1 MENSGKAATN
11 KPTSTPM
18 DEAAGA
24 VSSEQAFPLEE
35 CGEIA
40 ATRLCMAFSDALKVA
55 SEQLFARGTGG
66 TASQEQRVW
75 LEAADFARNR
85 RQDMVDRLRKHFEQR
100 YSLSC
105 RRKSALLTGHV
116 LDFDVNRLRIV
127 EHDVLENGLDSTEIS
142 EAIRNGSWV
151 SLHELT
157 KWFREALSDPEM
169 NANDMP
175 LGPRLIGGAVTE
187 AVNDQFGGH
196 AIKLRLLRTLCR
208 TLPEPVDRL
217 YRDLVGHL
225 ASATPASF
233 DEHAN
238 QHVDTHLDVELDD
251 QESVD
256 AFLSAGRETPETQSD
271 PLLSRVE
278 RDVGTDSASSADTAA
293 ADAVIDHCLASKR
306 LPRFIAEFLGGPWRA
321 RLAGIHREHGPI
333 SPEWDSALRTMDDL
347 IWSLRHKRQPEER
360 ARMMDMLPDL
370 VKRLGHGLEAL
381 NEPIG
386 SHHRFFVRLAEC
398 HIKIL
403 GASRPAA
410 ITPSPPTTPAPVE
423 QAAPA
428 HVPAESLLATLE
440 PGIWLDILDPNFAR
454 QKLKLAWISPNRNLF
469 LLTNH
474 RGERALSLGAK
485 DMAALLEEGGA
496 RMIPGPDATP
506 ASTASTPAS
515 QDKKT
520 A

>member
-1 MENSGKAATN
+1 
-11 KPTSTPM
+11 M
-18 DEAAGA
+18 DEEAGR

-55 SEQLFARGTGG
+55 SEQLFARATGG
-66 TASQEQRVW
+66 TASQEQRLW
-75 LEAADFARNR
+75 LEAADFTRNR
-85 RQDMVDRLRKHFEQR
+85 RQDMVDRLRKHFESR

-142 EAIRNGSWV
+142 EAIRNGSWT

-157 KWFREALSDPEM
+157 KWFREALSDPEL

-175 LGPRLIGGAVTE
+175 LGPRLVGGAVTE
-187 AVNDQFGGH
+187 AVNDQFGGQ
-196 AIKLRLLRTLCR
+196 AIKLRLLRALCR

-225 ASATPASF
+225 ASAAPASADDHA

-238 QHVDTHLDVELDD
+238 QHVDTHLDIELDD
-251 QESVD
+251 PEAVD
-256 AFLSAGRETPETQSD
+256 GYFGTGRVTPETLSA
-271 PLLSRVE
+271 LLPYR
-278 RDVGTDSASSADTAA
+278 SSVDTAA
-293 ADAVIDHCLASKR
+293 VDAVIDHCLASKR

-321 RLAGIHREHGPI
+321 QLAGIHREHGPT

-347 IWSLRHKRQPEER
+347 VWSLRYKRQPEKR

-370 VKRLGHGLEAL
+370 VKRLEQGLEAL
-381 NEPIG
+381 DEPIE
-386 SHHRFFVRLAEC
+386 SQHRFFVRLAEC
-398 HIKIL
+398 HIRIL
-403 GASRPAA
+403 GASRPAVLPPA
-410 ITPSPPTTPAPVE
+410 PPSAPTPVE
-423 QAAPA
+423 QATPE
-428 HVPAESLLATLE
+428 HVPTESLLATLE

-485 DMAALLEEGGA
+485 DMAALLAEGGA
-496 RMIPGPDATP
+496 RIIPGPDAMP
-506 ASTASTPAS
+506 ASSAPAS